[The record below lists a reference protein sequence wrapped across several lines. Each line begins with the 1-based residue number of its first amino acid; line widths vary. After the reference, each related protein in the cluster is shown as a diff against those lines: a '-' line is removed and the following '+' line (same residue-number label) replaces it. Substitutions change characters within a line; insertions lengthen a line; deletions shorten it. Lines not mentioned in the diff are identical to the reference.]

1 MSENNT
7 NEDSMESHSPSFS
20 EPTELKRGCD
30 NCCKVSVCKSY
41 LTTAMF
47 EQQFIEDNKNI
58 QKPIKIKTRTR
69 LGPNDPAESAPL
81 QALQR
86 LREEQQAA
94 DEWWETYEATDV

>member
-1 MSENNT
+1 M

-41 LTTAMF
+41 LTTAMY

-58 QKPIKIKTRTR
+58 Q
-69 LGPNDPAESAPL
+69 
-81 QALQR
+81 
-86 LREEQQAA
+86 EQPGTAGRGSMSCFCMVVA
-94 DEWWETYEATDV
+94 RIS

>member
-58 QKPIKIKTRTR
+58 QKLPMKATQLALSCTEYLPIVVSHK
-69 LGPNDPAESAPL
+69 GYG
-81 QALQR
+81 Q
-86 LREEQQAA
+86 
-94 DEWWETYEATDV
+94 